1 MLLSL
6 ISLDDCEISIVT
18 DAVRQWCSERKL
30 DIDSTEGRRAVT
42 IAVALVQTNTPH
54 ETFFAELSAQMPRD

>member
-6 ISLDDCEISIVT
+6 ISLDDREISIVT
-18 DAVRQWCSERKL
+18 DAVQQWCSDRKL
-30 DIDSTEGRRAVT
+30 DVDSIEGRRAVT
-42 IAVALVQTNTPH
+42 IAVDLVQMNTPQ